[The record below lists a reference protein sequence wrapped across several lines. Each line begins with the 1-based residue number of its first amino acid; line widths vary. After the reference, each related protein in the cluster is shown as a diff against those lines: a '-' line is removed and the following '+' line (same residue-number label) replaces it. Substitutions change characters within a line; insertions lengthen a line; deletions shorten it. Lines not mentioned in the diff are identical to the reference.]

1 MIDAEPKSLAP
12 SEEERQL
19 IKENRGKNPHDV
31 ALRMRKSD
39 VVRPS
44 FVAEQV
50 DGWNRL
56 AVKVPSWA
64 EKEGLYFP
72 FAVSLQ
78 QCSSEAVARWRA
90 KLVEGDSL
98 LDLTG
103 GLGVDCYFM
112 GRECKRVMYVDVDER
127 AVLAAKHNYGILE
140 ASNTDFVCSTAEE
153 YLALAREE
161 GQHFGTIFIDPSRR
175 SQSGGRVFQI
185 SDCSPDVEKI
195 AEKMLEIADTVIIK
209 LSPLLDI
216 SMLAAQLPKVTDVY
230 AVGASGECKDII
242 VKLSNR
248 INNIEPTLHAVSVGA
263 SGNGEDFKFTMSDEH
278 NTTLDVSELVG
289 DYIFEPSPQLMKIGA
304 FKLIGE
310 RYGAKALAKSTHIYT
325 REEDIEDFPGRRFK
339 VMTTYENSKKG
350 IAALKREIDGASV
363 AVRNF
368 PISAEALRAKLKVK
382 ENEKIFVYGVTMTDG
397 SQKLIL
403 CSRVG

>member
-19 IKENRGKNPHDV
+19 IKENRGKNPHDI
-31 ALRMRKSD
+31 ALRLRKSD

-56 AVKVPSWA
+56 SVKVPSWA
-64 EKEGLYFP
+64 EQDGLYFP

-78 QCSSEAVARWRA
+78 QCSSESVARWRA
-90 KLVEGDSL
+90 QLVEGDSL

-112 GRECKRVMYVDVDER
+112 GRECKSVTYVDADER
-127 AVLAAKHNYGILE
+127 AVSAARHNYGILG
-140 ASNTDFVCSTAEE
+140 ASNTNFVCSTAEE
-153 YLALAREE
+153 YLEVARGK
-161 GQHFGTIFIDPSRR
+161 GQHYGTIFIDPSRR
-175 SQSGGRVFQI
+175 SQSGGRVFRI
-185 SDCSPDVEKI
+185 SDCSPDVEEI
-195 AEKMLEIADTVIIK
+195 AEGMLEIADTVIIK
-209 LSPLLDI
+209 LSPLLDV
-216 SMLAAQLPKVTDVY
+216 SMLAEQLPKVADVY

-242 VKLSNR
+242 VKLSNK
-248 INNIEPTLHAVSVGA
+248 INNIEPTLHAVSVDA
-263 SGNGEDFKFTMSDEH
+263 SGNGEDFKFTLSDEH

-289 DYIFEPSPQLMKIGA
+289 VYIFEPSPQLMKIGA

-325 REEDIEDFPGRRFK
+325 REEDIENFPGRRFK
-339 VMTTYENSKKG
+339 VIATYENSKKG

-382 ENEKIFVYGVTMTDG
+382 ENEKIFVYGVTMAEG

>member
-12 SEEERQL
+12 SDEERQL

-31 ALRMRKSD
+31 ALRLRKSD

-72 FAVSLQ
+72 FSVSLQ
-78 QCSSEAVARWRA
+78 QCSSESVARWRA
-90 KLVEGDSL
+90 QLVDGDSL

-112 GRECKRVMYVDVDER
+112 GMECKRVTYVDADER
-127 AVLAAKHNYGILE
+127 AVSAAKHNYGILG

-153 YLALAREE
+153 YLEASGGE
-161 GQHFGTIFIDPSRR
+161 GQRYGTIFIDPSRR
-175 SQSGGRVFQI
+175 SQSGGRVFRV

-195 AEKMLEIADTVIIK
+195 AGKMLDIADTVIIK
-209 LSPLLDI
+209 LSPLLDV
-216 SMLAAQLPKVTDVY
+216 SMLVAQLPKVTDVY
-230 AVGASGECKDII
+230 AIGASGECKDIV
-242 VKLSNR
+242 VKLSNK
-248 INNIEPTLHAVSVGA
+248 INSIEPTLHSVSVDA
-263 SGNGEDFKFTMSDEH
+263 SGHGEDFKFTMSDEH
-278 NTTLDVSELVG
+278 DTILEVSELVRG
-289 DYIFEPSPQLMKIGA
+289 YIYEPSPQMMKMGA
-304 FKLIGE
+304 FKLIGK

-325 REEDIEDFPGRRFK
+325 SEKDVEDFPGRRFK
-339 VMTTYENSKKG
+339 VVATYENSKKG

-368 PISAEALRAKLKVK
+368 PISAEALRPKLKVR
-382 ENEKIFVYGVTMTDG
+382 ENEEIFVYGVTMADG

>member
-12 SEEERQL
+12 SEEEQLL

-31 ALRMRKSD
+31 ALRLRKSD
-39 VVRPS
+39 TVRSS

-64 EKEGLYFP
+64 KHDGLYFP

-78 QCSSEAVARWRA
+78 QCSSEAVAKWRA
-90 KLVEGDSL
+90 RLVKGDGL

-112 GRECKRVMYVDVDER
+112 GRECTRVTYVDADER
-127 AVLAAKHNYGILE
+127 AVLAAKHNYGILG
-140 ASNTDFVCSTAEE
+140 AKNTDFVCSTAEE
-153 YLALAREE
+153 YLAGARGTE
-161 GQHFGTIFIDPSRR
+161 HYGTIFIDPSRR
-175 SQSGGRVFQI
+175 SQSGGRVFRI

-195 AEKMLEIADTVIIK
+195 AAMMLEVADTVIIK

-216 SMLAAQLPKVTDVY
+216 SMLATLLPKVSDVY

-242 VKLSNR
+242 VKLSSD
-248 INNIEPTLHAVSVGA
+248 INNIEPILHAVSVDG
-263 SGNGEDFKFTMSDEH
+263 SGYGEDFKFTSSEEH
-278 NTTLDVSELVG
+278 DTLLDTSELIAK
-289 DYIFEPSPQLMKIGA
+289 YIFEPSPQMMKIGA
-304 FKLIGE
+304 FKLIGQ
-310 RYGAKALAKSTHIYT
+310 RYGVKALAKSTHIYT
-325 REEDIEDFPGRRFK
+325 KEDDVVDFPGRRFA
-339 VMTTYENSKKG
+339 VVASYENNKKG

-368 PISAEALRAKLKVK
+368 PISADALRGKLKIK
-382 ENEKIFVYGVTMTDG
+382 ENEKVFVYGVTIADG

-403 CSRVG
+403 CKRIG

>member
-12 SEEERQL
+12 SDEERQL

-31 ALRMRKSD
+31 ALRLRKSD

-56 AVKVPSWA
+56 AVKVPLWA

-72 FAVSLQ
+72 FVVSLQ
-78 QCSSEAVARWRA
+78 QCSSESVARWRA
-90 KLVEGDSL
+90 QLVEGDSL

-112 GRECKRVMYVDVDER
+112 GMVCKRVTYVDADGR
-127 AVLAAKHNYGILE
+127 AVLAAKHNYGILG
-140 ASNTDFVCSTAEE
+140 ANNTDFVCSRAEE
-153 YLALAREE
+153 YLESVRVE
-161 GQHFGTIFIDPSRR
+161 GQHYGTIFIDPSRR
-175 SQSGGRVFQI
+175 SQSGGRVFRI

-195 AEKMLEIADTVIIK
+195 AEGMLEVADTVIIK
-209 LSPLLDI
+209 LSPLLDV
-216 SMLAAQLPKVTDVY
+216 SMLAAQLPKVSDVY

-248 INNIEPTLHAVSVGA
+248 INSIEPTLHAVSVDA
-263 SGNGEDFKFTMSDEH
+263 SGLGEDFKFTMAEEH
-278 NTTLDVSELVG
+278 NTTLEVSELVG
-289 DYIFEPSPQLMKIGA
+289 GYIFEPSPQLMKIGA

-325 REEDIEDFPGRRFK
+325 SDEDVNDFPGRRFK
-339 VMTTYENSKKG
+339 VVATYENSKKG
-350 IAALKREIDGASV
+350 IAALKHEIDGASV

-382 ENEKIFVYGVTMTDG
+382 ENEKVFVYGVTMADG

-403 CSRVG
+403 CNRVG

>member
-1 MIDAEPKSLAP
+1 MIDAEPKSLTP

-31 ALRMRKSD
+31 ALRLRKSD
-39 VVRPS
+39 AVRPS

-64 EKEGLYFP
+64 EKDGLYFP

-78 QCSSEAVARWRA
+78 QCSSEAVARWRSQ
-90 KLVEGDSL
+90 LVEGDSL

-112 GRECKRVMYVDVDER
+112 GKECKRVTYVDADER
-127 AVLAAKHNYGILE
+127 AVSAAKHNYEILG

-153 YLALAREE
+153 YLEAARGE
-161 GQHFGTIFIDPSRR
+161 GQHYGTIFIDPSRR
-175 SQSGGRVFQI
+175 SESGGRVFRI

-195 AEKMLEIADTVIIK
+195 AEEMLDIADTVIIK
-209 LSPLLDI
+209 LSPLLDV
-216 SMLAAQLPKVTDVY
+216 SMVAAQLPKVTDVY

-242 VKLSNR
+242 VKLSNG
-248 INNIEPTLHAVSVGA
+248 INSIEPTLHAVSVDA
-263 SGNGEDFKFTMSDEH
+263 SGNGEDFKFTMSDEYD
-278 NTTLDVSELVG
+278 TTVDVSELVG
-289 DYIFEPSPQLMKIGA
+289 GYIFEPSPQLMKIGA

-339 VMTTYENSKKG
+339 VIATYENSKKG
-350 IAALKREIDGASV
+350 IVALKREIDAASV

-382 ENEKIFVYGVTMTDG
+382 ENDKIFVYGVTMADG